1 MWNCVLFRLIWSR
14 KSVPGSEPHE
24 HRTWFDIQRFSQ
36 ILSIHFQITISQAWT
51 FSKIPKPRINSLVCY
66 SSRKGPRSIA
76 TQEVEQYSCSKLVTS
91 GNHYKLESI
100 FKGPY
105 LRPEKKFFQ
114 NSKFQNL
121 LWHVANQILIN
132 CFLNH

>member
-1 MWNCVLFRLIWSR
+1 MMGTKIFEFQPFLCPWQLFKEGTCQQIFTDF
-14 KSVPGSEPHE
+14 E
-24 HRTWFDIQRFSQ
+24 HPFSNDH
-36 ILSIHFQITISQAWT
+36 ILGLEWT